1 MSSDRIE
8 NCCRPGR
15 PLHHARVHGV
25 TFHLSRS
32 SRERS
37 RREAPRVRVLSATP
51 HPLSHPLVAA
61 RHRARVQGVLSGNS
75 EPRRRATLHGL
86 LSGIFTAHAL
96 PEGPGAARP
105 GARPHRRTTGA
116 DCAAAGSVWGPC
128 RIFHF
133 GPPKPGA
140 WPAAWRPAAPSHHRG
155 RLCGGRLGMGSLSNF
170 SLWAAQA
177 GCMARRLAPGR
188 TVAPPGPTVRWPARY
203 GVLVEFFTLGRRRQ
217 VHGVPP
223 GDPRPGGRQ
232 LPRGQRRRRN
242 ASQRPL
248 ALPLTQ
254 RPRRHRHEPPARIRR
269 RTLWWPGG

>member
-1 MSSDRIE
+1 VR
-8 NCCRPGR
+8 RGPAPGR
-15 PLHHARVHGV
+15 TVAPPGPTVRRPARYGVLVEFFTLGRPSRVHG
-25 TFHLSRS
+25 
-32 SRERS
+32 
-37 RREAPRVRVLSATP
+37 
-51 HPLSHPLVAA
+51 PL
-61 RHRARVQGVLSGNS
+61 
-75 EPRRRATLHGL
+75 
-86 LSGIFTAHAL
+86 
-96 PEGPGAARP
+96 P